1 MDDSLAVTFS
11 RPARR
16 PQGTYA
22 HTYARAAAHT
32 HEAAHRQREPCPP
45 RAVRVGESEYKPV
58 APIHHGHGHARLES
72 FGGGSSA
79 HCSAEGIISCHGF
92 SGFPASSLQRREL
105 DSSLSPPAPFP
116 VDEAER
122 PCLYHV
128 LGIHPAT
135 SSHPPRGEQGKS
147 QVSQKRGSSPT
158 SLGPVT
164 RPTSHGLAARGMLV
178 VANEQRPKSLFPK
191 SSRPTKGPHPSNL
204 GLLGAFGVKQQP
216 RPWHCALQSRPSMPS
231 PNRAISPLEQPTAG
245 AAHLAQSTG
254 AVALGS
260 RL

>member
-1 MDDSLAVTFS
+1 MHTRMRARLRTHMRQRTANGSRVLLVLYVLARANTSPSPPSTMVMGMLAWSRSAEARLHTVRQRASSAVTVF
-11 RPARR
+11 
-16 PQGTYA
+16 
-22 HTYARAAAHT
+22 
-32 HEAAHRQREPCPP
+32 
-45 RAVRVGESEYKPV
+45 RV
-58 APIHHGHGHARLES
+58 
-72 FGGGSSA
+72 
-79 HCSAEGIISCHGF
+79 
-92 SGFPASSLQRREL
+92 FPHPLSLQRREL